1 VAVVGPGAAAV
12 VAGVRAFTLAA
23 PGVSGNVN
31 ISLNAPIYLPSTTG
45 MATFGI
51 FRSPLIYRRENY

>member
-1 VAVVGPGAAAV
+1 VTVA
-12 VAGVRAFTLAA
+12 AGVRTFTLAA

-31 ISLNAPIYLPSTTG
+31 ISLNAPIYLPSTVG
-45 MATFGI
+45 LATFGI